1 VPKLI
6 SWKHSFR
13 RLAEEYALANKKKQA
28 LDNLLNTEKI
38 SKSTYDLFNDE
49 IDQAI
54 MEIER
59 QQKTLLEKMNSKSEE
74 LEAQIKTLEMLFVN
88 FEIQHVT
95 GEVNEEVYQREIDL
109 LSVGLDEA
117 KHELDTVKDA
127 MSQLSGDLRTPV
139 NIEFL
144 EQDNEVSQP
153 EIEVIQAPPSTVESK
168 ESQIETQE
176 NQQETPQNTEESCST
191 ETQTEGKQEQTG
203 Q

>member
-1 VPKLI
+1 MPKLI